1 MFIMK
6 KYNNNALNPDSHT
19 KYIKK
24 ISYGKI
30 QYGYPKKKKK
40 NTGKNYRQ
48 VIQDFITVQTWG
60 LKMCFCQKRNKKE
73 EGFF

>member
-40 NTGKNYRQ
+40 HGEKLQIGYSRFYNGTDLGTKN
-48 VIQDFITVQTWG
+48 V
-60 LKMCFCQKRNKKE
+60 LLLEKK
-73 EGFF
+73 

>member
-40 NTGKNYRQ
+40 TRGK
-48 VIQDFITVQTWG
+48 ITDR
-60 LKMCFCQKRNKKE
+60 LFKIL
-73 EGFF
+73 